1 MGGGGGV
8 GIVPGMLQAKEIG
21 VNLQPFV
28 DFGPL
33 AGGNLYLTLS
43 QVANNYAP
51 VKGNY
56 AHSQL
61 HCKATYTHFQIVLQ
75 E

>member
-1 MGGGGGV
+1 M
-8 GIVPGMLQAKEIG
+8 GIVPGMLHAKEIG

-43 QVANNYAP
+43 P
-51 VKGNY
+51 GGGTRRKIG
-56 AHSQL
+56 
-61 HCKATYTHFQIVLQ
+61 
-75 E
+75 

>member
-1 MGGGGGV
+1 MGGGGG
-8 GIVPGMLQAKEIG
+8 GEIVPGMLHAKEIG

-33 AGGNLYLTLS
+33 ARGNLYLTLS

-51 VKGNY
+51 VKG
-56 AHSQL
+56 S
-61 HCKATYTHFQIVLQ
+61 
-75 E
+75 

>member
-1 MGGGGGV
+1 MA
-8 GIVPGMLQAKEIG
+8 IIPGMPHVKEFG

-33 AGGNLYLTLS
+33 TRGNLYLTLS

-51 VKGNY
+51 VKG
-56 AHSQL
+56 S
-61 HCKATYTHFQIVLQ
+61 
-75 E
+75 